1 MYAQNYHPSCR
12 RIGTSIVKKKRGA
25 TVIVAIFVASASTS
39 VVSSFA
45 AGIGLVDGM
54 LPTVHM
60 GIRHGMGFKI
70 FQRQCSTST
79 NMGVIKTMADGSKNL
94 WSVQDCLEQWNSLY
108 SSNITESSTVV
119 GKHIQFVDAT
129 WFHKGDRNGRREF
142 EAGPR
147 LPGAFHWDIAD
158 LATTKELFPE
168 DNPKDLKNVF
178 PPEWLVG
185 AALERMEVVPD
196 IANNSATD
204 TNSST
209 TLVVYGREGTRFA
222 PRVWYMLRKY
232 YRGGSVRLLQG
243 SLEEWIRQGGPVDST
258 KKSRSEIQ
266 AKDLF
271 LVESDDDN
279 GFRRLH
285 PWISSKARNR
295 LVDMEFVLEFLNG
308 KQTKTQQQR
317 GSQMD
322 ELVFSSDNDT
332 ISPTRPS
339 VIIDTRGSSF
349 AKKGHIPGAIHI
361 PYASLSLPEDPTTL
375 KSKDELIQILKNALG
390 ETLFDRLR
398 EQPPLLS
405 CGTGVSVCTLALVL
419 EELDFPEPW
428 IYDGSWNEWGQDP
441 TTPKAG
447 VDNDVEND

>member
-1 MYAQNYHPSCR
+1 M
-12 RIGTSIVKKKRGA
+12 GA
-25 TVIVAIFVASASTS
+25 TAIVAFFLASSLAS

-45 AGIGLVDGM
+45 AGIGFIDDM
-54 LPTVHM
+54 LPTVRM
-60 GIRHGMGFKI
+60 GIRHGTG
-70 FQRQCSTST
+70 FQRFQPQCSAST
-79 NMGVIKTMADGSKNL
+79 TMGVSKTMVEGSKNL

-108 SSNITESSTVV
+108 SSNITENSSVV
-119 GKHIQFVDAT
+119 RKNIQFVDAT
-129 WFHKGDRNGRREF
+129 WFHKGDRNGRQEF

-158 LATTKELFPE
+158 LATTGEFFPE

-185 AALERMEVVPD
+185 AALERMKVLPD
-196 IANNSATD
+196 IANSSAAD
-204 TNSST
+204 TNIST

-222 PRVWYMLRKY
+222 PRVWYTLRKY

-243 SLEEWIRQGGPVDST
+243 SLEDWIRQGGPVDPIALTST
-258 KKSRSEIQ
+258 GSNSIQ

-271 LVESDDDN
+271 LAESDDGD

-295 LVDMEFVLEFLNG
+295 LVDMEFVLEFLEE
-308 KQTKTQQQR
+308 KQNQTQPQQQR
-317 GSQMD
+317 GSQTD
-322 ELVFSSDNDT
+322 GLVFSSSANDT
-332 ISPTRPS
+332 ASPTRPS

-361 PYASLSLPEDPTTL
+361 PYSSLSLPEDPTTL

-390 ETLFDRLR
+390 EILFDRLR
-398 EQPPLLS
+398 EQAPLLS

-419 EELDFPEPW
+419 EELGFPEPW

-441 TTPKAG
+441 ATPKAG
-447 VDNDVEND
+447 VNNDVKND